1 MTDHTPE
8 LALDAATVY
17 EQLFVPAEFR
27 EWAPH
32 VVAAARVQPGD
43 RVLDVAC
50 GTGILAREVARVV
63 GPTGFVAGVD
73 ADAGM
78 LAVAARTA
86 PQIEWRLAAAESLP
100 YADRAFDA
108 VVSQF
113 GLMFFDD
120 RRAAVREMMRVL
132 VPRGRVAIAV
142 WGSLEDTA
150 AYETVV
156 TILERVVGRQAADAL
171 RAPFALGDR
180 DQLADLFAGV
190 PISELHI
197 DTHVGSAHFPS
208 VRVMI
213 EAEVRGWMPTIGI
226 DISDEQLRA
235 IVAEAD
241 RELARFVQPSGAV
254 SFAAPAHIA
263 RGTAPD

>member
-1 MTDHTPE
+1 MPE
-8 LALDAATVY
+8 PALDAATVY

-27 EWAPH
+27 EWAPR
-32 VVAAARVQPGD
+32 VIAAARVQPGD

-50 GTGILAREVARVV
+50 GTGILAREAARVV

-73 ADAGM
+73 VDAAM

-86 PQIEWRLAAAESLP
+86 PDIEWRQAAAESLP

-120 RRAAVREMMRVL
+120 RRAALCEMVRVL

-142 WGSLEDTA
+142 WGLLEDTP

-180 DQLADLFAGV
+180 DQLAALFADV
-190 PISELHI
+190 AISELHI
-197 DTHVGSAHFPS
+197 DTHVGAAHFPS
-208 VRVMI
+208 VQVMV

-235 IVAEAD
+235 IVADAD
-241 RELARFVQPSGAV
+241 RELARFVQPIGAV
-254 SFAAPAHIA
+254 SFAAPAHIV